1 MCDQSVSQPLSMG
14 QWAVHPWVS
23 ITIWQ
28 HEYQRLF
35 PEHLPLFAVRLTR
48 IHRVHGVLPRDGS
61 GVSCGEAEA
70 QESVGFKSTS
80 RMDDKM
86 EASRDR
92 YPNEWRTF
100 GLLGRMKG

>member
-1 MCDQSVSQPLSMG
+1 MSL
-14 QWAVHPWVS
+14 H
-23 ITIWQ
+23 
-28 HEYQRLF
+28 
-35 PEHLPLFAVRLTR
+35 FA
-48 IHRVHGVLPRDGS
+48 
-61 GVSCGEAEA
+61 CGEAEA

-100 GLLGRMKG
+100 SLLGRMKGIATTLSSVCDKKLPIPLIEKRWGLSNFDWLIKPLPRYTSTISQCMTLLDCL

>member
-1 MCDQSVSQPLSMG
+1 MSL
-14 QWAVHPWVS
+14 H
-23 ITIWQ
+23 
-28 HEYQRLF
+28 
-35 PEHLPLFAVRLTR
+35 FA
-48 IHRVHGVLPRDGS
+48 
-61 GVSCGEAEA
+61 CGEAEA